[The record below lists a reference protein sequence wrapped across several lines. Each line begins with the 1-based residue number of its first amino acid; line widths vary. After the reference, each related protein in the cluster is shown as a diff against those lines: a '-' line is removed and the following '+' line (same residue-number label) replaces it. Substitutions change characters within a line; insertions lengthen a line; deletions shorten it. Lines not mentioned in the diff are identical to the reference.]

1 MPGWGT
7 GRDQQHAVGMGTDLP
22 PKVNSDHST
31 EFPAEDPVSRS
42 LGRNGGTILFFLNFP
57 EFFWIFLNVLET
69 PHAPNQ
75 SANPSLTPNFCKN
88 LFRRDSVC
96 PGNISPC
103 QLTLHFN
110 IKLQYKAINLVF
122 GLWLQHKPALGQRR
136 GHQDL
141 GCGSHRVIK
150 RVFGI
155 SLKFLQSLDAKTA

>member
-1 MPGWGT
+1 MLLEWALISLLRLIQT
-7 GRDQQHAVGMGTDLP
+7 TALSSQQRIQSLEP
-22 PKVNSDHST
+22 W
-31 EFPAEDPVSRS
+31 AEMEAQSS
-42 LGRNGGTILFFLNFP
+42 FS
-57 EFFWIFLNVLET
+57 WIFLNFSEFSWMCWKHLMLPT
-69 PHAPNQ
+69 SQ
-75 SANPSLTPNFCKN
+75 QTRLTPNFCKN

-96 PGNISPC
+96 PGNISLC

-122 GLWLQHKPALGQRR
+122 GLWLQHKPALGQRQ